1 MEYWKVTMKTRIL
14 ISIAATF
21 IATITPGAILAAGA
35 KTIEPDHMN
44 RSAMQASE
52 KPLQTRIPDASDKRP
67 AQYVLELNATQSV
80 RAMGAAPVQEVA
92 RPLERIDTA
101 LPGRKG
107 EDSAD
112 VEIQRPEEEA
122 LVPVG
127 NAFSPFSLEAK
138 YFEKIGLRD
147 ALEASIGRNLDIQ
160 EGFARLKT
168 RKFAYLSEAS
178 DFLPSI
184 NAGYDLFGVSGS
196 IPGALLGGGSGST
209 RLPSSLQLLTAGF
222 SYKAYQGGKVL
233 FGTLEQRHRY
243 KAAHA
248 ELKGDVNDVL
258 LDTSRRY
265 YDLLLNEVLLAIR
278 TRAVAISKEQVRVN
292 ITQER
297 EGAATGLDVLQSQAQ
312 LASDE
317 QDLVDQQNNRR
328 QSAIQL
334 AHLIN
339 TSFAMDLASDQ
350 VTLKKKRLVPEK
362 ASVDSLIT
370 IAVEKRPELKQYEE
384 LRLAA
389 RRSVGVA
396 QAPLQP
402 TVALN
407 GGVYGIGAQG
417 TGITPIYTLN
427 LGVKWSLGGLGAKDL
442 ANIQK
447 AKWEARQSAIKAQKA
462 FLDVY
467 KEVRSSFDTSMAS
480 DRRIERAS
488 IQIDAAREELRI
500 AKKRMAAG
508 IGLNIDVL
516 NAQRDYTQA
525 SINKAR
531 AIVDFNIAQVQ
542 LVRDVG
548 AISVSSLLNGIGAI

>member
-1 MEYWKVTMKTRIL
+1 
-14 ISIAATF
+14 
-21 IATITPGAILAAGA
+21 
-35 KTIEPDHMN
+35 
-44 RSAMQASE
+44 
-52 KPLQTRIPDASDKRP
+52 
-67 AQYVLELNATQSV
+67 
-80 RAMGAAPVQEVA
+80 
-92 RPLERIDTA
+92 
-101 LPGRKG
+101 
-107 EDSAD
+107 
-112 VEIQRPEEEA
+112 
-122 LVPVG
+122 
-127 NAFSPFSLEAK
+127 
-138 YFEKIGLRD
+138 
-147 ALEASIGRNLDIQ
+147 
-160 EGFARLKT
+160 
-168 RKFAYLSEAS
+168 
-178 DFLPSI
+178 
-184 NAGYDLFGVSGS
+184 
-196 IPGALLGGGSGST
+196 
-209 RLPSSLQLLTAGF
+209 
-222 SYKAYQGGKVL
+222 
-233 FGTLEQRHRY
+233 
-243 KAAHA
+243 
-248 ELKGDVNDVL
+248 
-258 LDTSRRY
+258 
-265 YDLLLNEVLLAIR
+265 
-278 TRAVAISKEQVRVN
+278 
-292 ITQER
+292 
-297 EGAATGLDVLQSQAQ
+297 
-312 LASDE
+312 
-317 QDLVDQQNNRR
+317 
-328 QSAIQL
+328 
-334 AHLIN
+334 
-339 TSFAMDLASDQ
+339 
-350 VTLKKKRLVPEK
+350 
-362 ASVDSLIT
+362 